1 MKYCNSKTLYYDK
14 IPVGK
19 VILMTVTEDN
29 FNELE
34 YLFANKYNSKDVELR
49 ECRYEHM
56 LSAIFNSKIKS
67 RINKHGFSI
76 LPITVLAI
84 WMEEY
89 APEIVDYSKIYKYFD
104 TYYLNTDT
112 DIIKVYDKFKKKW
125 KKVHGKIKDK

>member
-19 VILMTVTEDN
+19 VILMTVTKDN

-34 YLFANKYNSKDVELR
+34 YLFANKYNSKDVELH

-67 RINKHGFSI
+67 RINKHGYGI

-89 APEIVDYSKIYKYFD
+89 AAEIVDYSKIYKYFD
-104 TYYLNTDT
+104 TYYLNSDT
-112 DIIKVYDKFKKKW
+112 DIIKVYDKFTKKW
-125 KKVHGKIKDK
+125 KKVRGKIKDK

>member
-34 YLFANKYNSKDVELR
+34 YLFVNKYNSKNVELS

-67 RINKHGFSI
+67 RINKHGYGI

-89 APEIVDYSKIYKYFD
+89 AAEIVDYSKIYKYFD
-104 TYYLNTDT
+104 TYYLNSDT
-112 DIIKVYDKFKKKW
+112 DIIKVYDKFTKKW
-125 KKVHGKIKDK
+125 KKVHGKIKDN

>member
-34 YLFANKYNSKDVELR
+34 YLFANKYNSKNVELS
-49 ECRYEHM
+49 EGRYEHM

-67 RINKHGFSI
+67 RINKHGYGI

-89 APEIVDYSKIYKYFD
+89 AAEIVDYSKIYKYFD
-104 TYYLNTDT
+104 TYYLNSDT
-112 DIIKVYDKFKKKW
+112 DIIKVYDKFTKKW
-125 KKVHGKIKDK
+125 KKVHGKIKDN

>member
-34 YLFANKYNSKDVELR
+34 YLFANKYSSKNIELS

-56 LSAIFNSKIKS
+56 LSAILNSKIKS
-67 RINKHGFSI
+67 RINKHGFGI

-89 APEIVDYSKIYKYFD
+89 APEIVDYSNIYKYFD

-112 DIIKVYDKFKKKW
+112 DIIKAYDKFKKKW
-125 KKVHGKIKDK
+125 KKVHGKIKDN

>member
-34 YLFANKYNSKDVELR
+34 YLFANKYNSKDVELH

-67 RINKHGFSI
+67 RINKHGFGI

-89 APEIVDYSKIYKYFD
+89 APEIVDYSNIYKYFD

-125 KKVHGKIKDK
+125 KKVHGKIKDN